1 MLGCSSIR
9 QIEVELSF
17 DCWSDDC
24 RDDEEKV
31 DDSETDGSDLG
42 QSCLFVDL
50 SKDGEVASEWGEMEE
65 DEKTQFQGLSSCA
78 HQPRNDKSRKLL
90 FNHS

>member
-1 MLGCSSIR
+1 MI
-9 QIEVELSF
+9 V
-17 DCWSDDC
+17 DC

-50 SKDGEVASEWGEMEE
+50 SKDREVASEWGEMEE
-65 DEKTQFQGLSSCA
+65 DEKTQF
-78 HQPRNDKSRKLL
+78 
-90 FNHS
+90 

>member
-1 MLGCSSIR
+1 MSFEGP
-9 QIEVELSF
+9 F

-50 SKDGEVASEWGEMEE
+50 SKDGEVTSERGEMEE
-65 DEKTQFQGLSSCA
+65 DEKTQF
-78 HQPRNDKSRKLL
+78 
-90 FNHS
+90 